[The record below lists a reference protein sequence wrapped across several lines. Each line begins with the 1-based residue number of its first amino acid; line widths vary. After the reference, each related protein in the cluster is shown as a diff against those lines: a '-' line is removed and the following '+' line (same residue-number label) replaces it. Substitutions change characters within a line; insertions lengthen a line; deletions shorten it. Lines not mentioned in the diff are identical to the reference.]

1 MRWRVLTRALV
12 AQHLYDALMP
22 PGQRS
27 GLHLRF
33 SRNGE
38 LMALAD
44 MVTQL
49 PSVRLDDRV
58 AFFRLP
64 GAAAIRTKVEGL
76 ADNRYRLSA
85 VRSTQ
90 LLCNCSRPLHFSE
103 QAKTACTSRAGG
115 AALARSGALHLQPQ

>member
-1 MRWRVLTRALV
+1 MRPRVHTRALV

-22 PGQRS
+22 PGQWS
-27 GLHLRF
+27 GLPLRF

-38 LMALAD
+38 LMALTD
-44 MVTQL
+44 MVTQP
-49 PSVRLDDRV
+49 PSVRPARRV
-58 AFFRLP
+58 ALFS
-64 GAAAIRTKVEGL
+64 AAWSSRIRTKVEGL
-76 ADNRYRLSA
+76 ADTRYRVSA

-115 AALARSGALHLQPQ
+115 ADGAHRGALHLPPQ